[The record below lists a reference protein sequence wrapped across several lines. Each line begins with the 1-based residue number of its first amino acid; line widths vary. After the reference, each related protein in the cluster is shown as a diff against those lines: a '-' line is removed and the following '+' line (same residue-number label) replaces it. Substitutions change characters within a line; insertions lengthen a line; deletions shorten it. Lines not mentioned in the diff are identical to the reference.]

1 METLATTD
9 DLGRRVDALRSD
21 KGVTVQ
27 QLAAETQIPFTT
39 LQRRLAG
46 DGRLTVTELRRI
58 SAALHV
64 TPASWFESA
73 A

>member
-1 METLATTD
+1 METTTTTD
-9 DLGRRVDALRSD
+9 DLGRRVDALRTD

-58 SAALHV
+58 SSTLGV
-64 TPASWFESA
+64 TPSSWFEVGA
-73 A
+73 